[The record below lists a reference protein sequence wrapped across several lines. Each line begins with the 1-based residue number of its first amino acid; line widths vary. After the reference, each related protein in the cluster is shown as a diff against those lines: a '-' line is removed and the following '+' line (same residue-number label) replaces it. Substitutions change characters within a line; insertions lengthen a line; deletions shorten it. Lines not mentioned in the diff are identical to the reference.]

1 MIMLTREGQLKAR
14 KKAMRLLEHM
24 NRTEKGLYEK
34 LRESFSPEE
43 VQDAVEYVKS
53 FGYINDLRYAQT
65 YISGRIQKKSRQ
77 KIFQELF
84 QKGIDRETAE
94 QAWASET
101 EFGLPDEKELIRQE
115 IEKKYEAGALL
126 QEKELRRLIGYFA
139 RRGFKNGDVF
149 RVLEELHITCA
160 QDENL

>member
-1 MIMLTREGQLKAR
+1 MMLTREEQLKAR

-34 LRESFSPEE
+34 LRESFSQEAA
-43 VQDAVEYVKS
+43 QDALEYVKS

-94 QAWASET
+94 TAWTSET
-101 EFGLPDEKELIRQE
+101 EFEEPDERELIRQE
-115 IEKKYEAGALL
+115 IQKKYEKGTVL
-126 QEKELRRLIGYFA
+126 EDKEMRRLYGYLV
-139 RRGFKNGDVF
+139 RRGFKNGDIF
-149 RVLEELHITCA
+149 RVLEELNISCG
-160 QDENL
+160 ENNNM

>member
-1 MIMLTREGQLKAR
+1 MMLTREEQLKAR
-14 KKAMRLLEHM
+14 KKAMSLLEHM

-34 LRESFSPEE
+34 LREGFSPEA

-53 FGYINDLRYAQT
+53 FGYVNDLRYAQT

-77 KIFQELF
+77 KIFQELYH
-84 QKGIDRETAE
+84 KGIDRETAE
-94 QAWASET
+94 KAWASET

-115 IEKKYEAGALL
+115 IEKKYKEGTVL
-126 QEKELRRLIGYFA
+126 QEKELRRLFGYFA
-139 RRGFKNGDVF
+139 RRGFKNGDIF
-149 RVLEELHITCA
+149 RVLEEFHITCT